1 MFGTVCG
8 LSAETSAAVLYGA
21 MSLLMNFANKMLFAD
36 TAFDSVLLLL
46 LLQFASTV
54 AAMYALRAVGAC
66 SFQGLSARLARDLLP
81 ASLLYCLNVYGGLAA
96 LSAVSIPV
104 YSVIKRLTPAATL
117 VVARAVTG
125 KSESSRVQWTILGIL
140 VGTILTGLGDLR
152 FDAYAYAYGI
162 LSVLTQSLYL
172 TCIEL
177 SGLSLDVNT
186 ILLVTSV
193 DGFLL
198 LLALGLMTDLPQAAQ
213 RLIRADSEKT
223 YIVVAGLLVL
233 GGALQYSMFLCTT
246 HNSALMTTVVGVIKA
261 VATTFIGFFVFGG
274 QPVTPLLV
282 AGVAIN
288 TSGAIAYMLAKASE
302 KAHRQPK
309 PTLQMGTKR
318 DPGYADAA
326 EADEFGRDDADAEAQ
341 PLQRR

>member
-1 MFGTVCG
+1 MLGTVRG
-8 LSAETSAAVLYGA
+8 LSDEVSAAVLYGA
-21 MSLLMNFANKMLFAD
+21 MSLLMNFANKLLFAE

-81 ASLLYCLNVYGGLAA
+81 ASLLYCLNVGAGLAS
-96 LSAVSIPV
+96 LNAVSIPV
-104 YSVIKRLTPAATL
+104 YSVLKRLTPAATL
-117 VVARAVTG
+117 LVARAVTG
-125 KSESSRVQWTILGIL
+125 KSESARVQWTILVIL
-140 VGTILTGLGDLR
+140 VGTVLTGLGDLR
-152 FDAYAYAYGI
+152 FEAYAYAYGI
-162 LSVLTQSLYL
+162 VSVLTQSLYL

-198 LLALGLMTDLPQAAQ
+198 LLAYGLMTDLPQAAQ
-213 RLIRADSEKT
+213 RLMAADGDVWSG
-223 YIVVAGLLVL
+223 VAGLLVL

-261 VATTFIGFFVFGG
+261 VATTSIGFLVFGG
-274 QPVTPLLV
+274 QPLTPLLV
-282 AGVAIN
+282 AGIAIN
-288 TSGAIAYMLAKASE
+288 TGGAIAYMLAKAGE
-302 KAHRQPK
+302 KALRQPK
-309 PTLQMGTKR
+309 PTLEIGTEQDAR
-318 DPGYADAA
+318 DADAA
-326 EADEFGRDDADAEAQ
+326 EADELGRDDADAEAQ
-341 PLQRR
+341 PLQPR